1 MEHIFTSSIKEV
13 LLKNFANNSDDIF
26 EKSQLIQYINEKTRS
41 AGRGSKARS
50 SFANLYAIYV
60 IIEDYIANGFDKE
73 KDYTKYEGAKF
84 SNLLTRA
91 KELPFGSSLQNHAL
105 NNRMN
110 SEFEK
115 FFPTSEYKPILRDLV
130 TKRYW
135 INENLLNIKVGNAN
149 FNIAT
154 SIIEIINEYTKTKQ
168 DAFQRFVKQCEAL
181 QVIENTTPEK
191 VEEFIIGLLAP
202 NVDARLFEIV
212 SYSILKFY
220 YHDQTIIWGY
230 EMDKLNTENLKLYK
244 TGRTNANDGG
254 IDFVMKPLGR
264 FFQVTETLD
273 FKKYF
278 LDIDKI
284 QKYPITFVIKSD
296 EEVEPLKKKIQD
308 NANKTY
314 SISSIVEK
322 YMACIEEVIN
332 IPILNIRFVE
342 AVRQGYLNNIL
353 DEIVTQS
360 KVEFNYDESIDEII
374 EEIIEEETEE

>member
-1 MEHIFTSSIKEV
+1 MNPMEHIFTANIKEI
-13 LLKNFANNSDDIF
+13 LQRNFDKNADDIF
-26 EKSQLIQYINEKTRS
+26 DKSQLIQYINEKTRS
-41 AGRGSKARS
+41 AGRGSKARG

-60 IIEDYIANGFDKE
+60 IIEDYITNGFDTKG
-73 KDYTKYEGAKF
+73 DYSKYEGALFNKLF
-84 SNLLTRA
+84 ARQR
-91 KELPFGSSLQNHAL
+91 ELPFGNKLQNHAL

-115 FFPTSEYKPILRDLV
+115 YFPTSEYKPILRDQ
-130 TKRYW
+130 TTNRYW
-135 INENLLNIKVGNAN
+135 INDNLLNIKVGFAN

-154 SIIEIINEYTKTKQ
+154 AIIEIINEYTKTKQ

-181 QVIENTTPEK
+181 QDIENTTPEK

-212 SYSILKFY
+212 SYSILKFF

-284 QKYPITFVIKSD
+284 QKFPITFVIKSD

-308 NANKTY
+308 NADKTY
-314 SISSIVEK
+314 TIKAIVEK

-332 IPILNIRFVE
+332 IPMLNVRFNE
-342 AVRQGYLNNIL
+342 AVEQGYLNNIL
-353 DEIVTQS
+353 DEIIAQS
-360 KVEFNYDESIDEII
+360 KVEFNYTDEEDE
-374 EEIIEEETEE
+374 E